1 MEKRTLQPNKED
13 AGKRI
18 DAWLS
23 TVLEN
28 TTRSAAQRLL
38 EDGCV
43 EIGGKVPAK
52 NYKLTGCEE
61 VTVLMTHIGGYPRHY
76 APKALQR
83 IQSARPK
90 LFIAG
95 HSHILKV
102 IYDQVYDLL
111 HINPGAAGCYGFHDV
126 RTAIRF
132 TIDGEKISDMEIGHW
147 ERKKL
152 INENK

>member
-61 VTVLMTHIGGYPRHY
+61 VTVLLPEPERVDVVPQDIPLDVVYEDGDVIVVNK
-76 APKALQR
+76 PK
-83 IQSARPK
+83 
-90 LFIAG
+90 
-95 HSHILKV
+95 
-102 IYDQVYDLL
+102 
-111 HINPGAAGCYGFHDV
+111 
-126 RTAIRF
+126 
-132 TIDGEKISDMEIGHW
+132 
-147 ERKKL
+147 
-152 INENK
+152 

>member
-61 VTVLMTHIGGYPRHY
+61 ATVLLPEPEQVDVVPQDIPLDVVYEDEDGFQTQQTVNDPALLAELERIKAEKLNTVDETQVRLFGG
-76 APKALQR
+76 
-83 IQSARPK
+83 
-90 LFIAG
+90 
-95 HSHILKV
+95 
-102 IYDQVYDLL
+102 
-111 HINPGAAGCYGFHDV
+111 GA
-126 RTAIRF
+126 
-132 TIDGEKISDMEIGHW
+132 
-147 ERKKL
+147 
-152 INENK
+152 